1 MSTNETMN
9 KAIESDNFNKI
20 ENIALNP
27 KNAYVN
33 VGKFNIFNGKFWREW
48 EWVDISEVGKSYFDD
63 LNGECQDYVMSLP
76 KYKKLDYDKMVESY
90 DNEVEKT
97 DPYNLKDFL
106 NKQIETPL
114 LRGLEVTPQLMR
126 SETKKKIG
134 IIMFDLY
141 IGYYIKINERIIK

>member
-9 KAIESDNFNKI
+9 KAIESDDFNKI

-48 EWVDISEVGKSYFDD
+48 EWVDISEVGRSYFDD

-106 NKQIETPL
+106 NK
-114 LRGLEVTPQLMR
+114 
-126 SETKKKIG
+126 
-134 IIMFDLY
+134 
-141 IGYYIKINERIIK
+141 

>member
-9 KAIESDNFNKI
+9 KAIESDDFNKI

-33 VGKFNIFNGKFWREW
+33 VSKFNIFNGKFWREW
-48 EWVDISEVGKSYFDD
+48 EWVDISEVGRSYFDD

-97 DPYNLKDFL
+97 DPYNLKD
-106 NKQIETPL
+106 
-114 LRGLEVTPQLMR
+114 
-126 SETKKKIG
+126 
-134 IIMFDLY
+134 Y
-141 IGYYIKINERIIK
+141 

>member
-48 EWVDISEVGKSYFDD
+48 EWVDISEVGKDYFEE
-63 LNGECQDYVMSLP
+63 LSGECQDYVMSLP
-76 KYKKLDYDKMVESY
+76 KYRKLNYDKMVESY
-90 DNEVEKT
+90 DNEVEQ
-97 DPYNLKDFL
+97 YCI
-106 NKQIETPL
+106 KQGTH
-114 LRGLEVTPQLMR
+114 
-126 SETKKKIG
+126 SSCFSK
-134 IIMFDLY
+134 
-141 IGYYIKINERIIK
+141 